1 MCRLLASALLPCPLL
16 LSHSLSLT
24 VSVSFSSPCFASATC
39 RCQCGSDF
47 WSPARFQRL
56 SPLVQ
61 PLSLSLSLLLPGAI
75 VLFVCL
81 SALHLVQQLSLAS
94 SLSPS
99 LPLPLFNAF
108 SFIMQIEVF
117 KPQAQQKKMKRITK
131 KKTKNSKRKQK
142 KYLPRPL
149 VFFFALHPFEQTNLT
164 LKLCV
169 KYILCNLQI
178 MIKSAGE
185 KSSARVRKRET
196 EVERERGREEVQEEA
211 KIKFATERVPH
222 SCQWGK

>member
-1 MCRLLASALLPCPLL
+1 MCRLLASALPSCPLL
-16 LSHSLSLT
+16 LCHSLSLT
-24 VSVSFSSPCFASATC
+24 LSVSFSSPCFASATC

-56 SPLVQ
+56 SLLVQ
-61 PLSLSLSLLLPGAI
+61 PLSVSVSLFLPGSI
-75 VLFVCL
+75 VLFVCP

-94 SLSPS
+94 SPLLSLS

-131 KKTKNSKRKQK
+131 KKMKNSKHKQKQK

-185 KSSARVRKRET
+185 KSSARVDGD
-196 EVERERGREEVQEEA
+196 RGRES
-211 KIKFATERVPH
+211 KERKRRRKK
-222 SCQWGK
+222 CREKRK